1 MKKFLSIFMALILAF
16 VFVSCS
22 SKEYVDIPVTE
33 VVTDENGETVTDES
47 GQAVV
52 VEVTDK
58 DGNVVTEHVEKS
70 KTTTSLTT
78 TADSSATASVG
89 GADTPTNA
97 GTTTTKKQETNK
109 TTTTTK
115 QTTTKQTTTKPTK
128 PQKRDI
134 KVTLKLPYYN
144 GQETEITVSYKAEG
158 DKKYKDLDP
167 VKTKLDKTNKIQEFT
182 IEDVKGAV
190 SISVSLSG
198 VDITQNTKTVK
209 ADEKAVTIAP
219 VTGIEVMEDMD

>member
-1 MKKFLSIFMALILAF
+1 MKKFLSIFMVLILAF

-33 VVTDENGETVTDES
+33 VVTDENGEAVTDES
-47 GQAVV
+47 GQVV
-52 VEVTDK
+52 TVEVTDK
-58 DGNVVTEHVEKS
+58 NGNTVTSRVEKS
-70 KTTTSLTT
+70 KTTTASTT
-78 TADSSATASVG
+78 SSNSNSSSSSASG
-89 GADTPTNA
+89 DADESKKS
-97 GTTTTKKQETNK
+97 GTTTTKKQSVNK
-109 TTTTTK
+109 NTTTTK
-115 QTTTKQTTTKPTK
+115 KQTTTESTK
-128 PQKRDI
+128 SQKRDI

-158 DKKYKDLDP
+158 DKKYSDLKT

-198 VDITQNTKTVK
+198 VDTTQNTATVA
-209 ADEKAVTIAP
+209 ADKNAVTISP
-219 VTGIEVMEDMD
+219 VTGIEIMEDID